1 MNNIELNAILFYSDF
16 LSLKA
21 ISQPVTDNCKY
32 FYIHGFP
39 INSAFILDLK
49 PEYDEQN
56 RYFRQAVVEYELIKN
71 KYGDDGVES
80 FIDDICS
87 IRACG
92 CVDAERML
100 KCIHQYSTKKE
111 RKEAFGIYY
120 DWKNSQMYTHI
131 TINEDGD
138 PQEKECSKYVYHAER
153 MLGKS
158 GLVRSIRED

>member
-1 MNNIELNAILFYSDF
+1 MNIFELNAILFYADY

>member
-1 MNNIELNAILFYSDF
+1 MNHIELNAILFYSDF

-21 ISQPVTDNCKY
+21 TSAPVTDNCKY
-32 FYIHGFP
+32 FYIHGVP
-39 INSAFILDLK
+39 INSAFILDLQ

-56 RYFRQAVVEYELIKN
+56 FYFKQAQVEYEVIKN

-87 IRACG
+87 VRACG

-100 KCIHQYSTKKE
+100 KHIHQYSNKKE
-111 RKEAFGIYY
+111 RKAAFSAYY
-120 DWKNSQMYTHI
+120 TWRDSQVYSHI

-153 MLGKS
+153 MLGKP
-158 GLVRSIRED
+158 GLVRSIRKD

>member
-1 MNNIELNAILFYSDF
+1 MNHIELNAVLFYSDF

-39 INSAFILDLK
+39 INSAFILDLQ

-56 RYFRQAVVEYELIKN
+56 RYFRQALIEYEIIKN

-100 KCIHQYSTKKE
+100 KCIHRYSTKKE
-111 RKEAFGIYY
+111 RKEAFNTYY
-120 DWKNSQMYTHI
+120 DWKNNQIYTHI

-138 PQEKECSKYVYHAER
+138 PQEKECSKYVYNAER
-153 MLGKS
+153 MLGKP
-158 GLVRSIRED
+158 GLVRSIRKD

>member
-153 MLGKS
+153 MLGKP